1 MQRDE
6 GEWWWGYLIESSPPN
21 RAPQPPGPN
30 ANLPPAV
37 IILSVSTPAPIPSDA
52 DLVTQCL
59 RGDGDAFDAL
69 VRRHYRTAYVV
80 AFGVLVHQQDA
91 EEVCQDSFVKA
102 LERLDDCRD
111 PDRFVPWLMT
121 IVRNRALSYRSYRKV
136 RETSELVPEIAEAR
150 DSPFRDVAQ
159 AELADRLTAA
169 LATLSEVQRQV
180 VLMHDLDGW
189 SHKEIAEELEMT
201 EVRSR
206 QHLFVARK
214 ALRERLGGSLF
225 REYTNND

>member
-1 MQRDE
+1 MT
-6 GEWWWGYLIESSPPN
+6 GIYPAS
-21 RAPQPPGPN
+21 N
-30 ANLPPAV
+30 AECPPAV
-37 IILSVSTPAPIPSDA
+37 IILSVSSPAPIPSDA

-69 VRRHYRTAYVV
+69 VRRHYRTAFSV
-80 AFGVLVHQQDA
+80 ALGVLVNRHDA

-102 LERLDDCRD
+102 LERLEDCRD

-121 IVRNRALSYRSYRKV
+121 IVRHRALSYRSYRKV
-136 RETSELVPEIAEAR
+136 RETSELMPEIAEAR
-150 DSPFRDVAQ
+150 DSPFRDLAQ
-159 AELADRLTAA
+159 AELGDRLTAA
-169 LATLSEVQRQV
+169 LATLSEVQRNV
-180 VLMHDLDGW
+180 VLLHDLDGW

-214 ALRERLGGSLF
+214 ALRERLGGSLL
-225 REYTNND
+225 REYTSND

>member
-1 MQRDE
+1 V
-6 GEWWWGYLIESSPPN
+6 SN
-21 RAPQPPGPN
+21 
-30 ANLPPAV
+30 PAF
-37 IILSVSTPAPIPSDA
+37 TPSDA

-69 VRRHYRTAYVV
+69 VRRHYRTAFSV
-80 AFGVLVHQQDA
+80 ALGVLVNRHDA
-91 EEVCQDSFVKA
+91 EEVCQEAFVKA
-102 LERLDDCRD
+102 LERLEDCRD

-121 IVRNRALSYRSYRKV
+121 IVRNRALSFRSYRKV

-150 DSPFRDVAQ
+150 DSPFRDLTQ
-159 AELADRLTAA
+159 AELGAHLTAA
-169 LATLSEVQRQV
+169 LATLSEVQREV
-180 VLMHDLDGW
+180 VLLHDLDGW

-225 REYTNND
+225 REYTSND